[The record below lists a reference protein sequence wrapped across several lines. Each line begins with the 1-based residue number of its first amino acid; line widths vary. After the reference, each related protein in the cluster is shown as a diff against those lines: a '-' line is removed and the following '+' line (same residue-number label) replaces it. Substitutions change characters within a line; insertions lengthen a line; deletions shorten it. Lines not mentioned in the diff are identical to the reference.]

1 MLKRLVK
8 RGARSPAQIFFYFG
22 IVYTVTSVVARPV
35 GDEFYQFGIIASA
48 RLKTGK
54 QIANAFCQSKVVNFV
69 ARTDIVSFAK
79 ARFMENQIQSL
90 AVVPH
95 VKPIPDI
102 AAVAVDGYIF
112 PD

>member
-1 MLKRLVK
+1 MLQRLVK
-8 RGARSPAQIFFYFG
+8 RGARTPAQVLCQFG
-22 IVYTVTSVVARPV
+22 IIYTVASVVARPV
-35 GDEFYQFGIIASA
+35 GYEFYQFGIIPPVW
-48 RLKTGK
+48 LKTGK